1 MNDVITYNCTEHDDL
16 NIFFKQVNV
25 KSFLRYMIRFFVCL
39 VVCMYVYHKLDNS
52 LMVSS
57 V

>member
-1 MNDVITYNCTEHDDL
+1 MNDVIRCTEHDDP

-25 KSFLRYMIRFFVCL
+25 KSFLRYMIRLFVCL